1 MFRMIGRFVE
11 RVLNVARHRI
21 FYSFEYNKDYWRAVQ
36 IRNMGKVSADF
47 VFSDSDWK
55 EVRVKTNAA
64 IKEWIDEQIAMCDCV
79 VVLIGSTT
87 ATRKWVLYEIE
98 KAYEL
103 KKGLVG
109 IYVNKITDRV
119 GYQTGKG
126 KNPFEYV
133 LTRTGEKLSD
143 YVVCYDSPRLG
154 SQSVCKDIAEKLE
167 ELVESAVG
175 DRG

>member
-1 MFRMIGRFVE
+1 MS
-11 RVLNVARHRI
+11 RHTV
-21 FYSFEYNKDYWRAVQ
+21 FFSFEYNKDYWRAEQ
-36 IRNMGKVSADF
+36 IRNLCKVSDDF
-47 VFSDSDWK
+47 VFPDSAWK

-126 KNPFEYV
+126 KKPFEYV
-133 LTRTGEKLSD
+133 FTQNGEKLSD
-143 YVVCYDSPRLG
+143 HVICYDSPRLG
-154 SQSVCKDIAEKLE
+154 SQSVCKDIVEKLDG
-167 ELVESAVG
+167 LVESAVG
-175 DRG
+175 DGEKKDLG

>member
-1 MFRMIGRFVE
+1 MTSR
-11 RVLNVARHRI
+11 RV
-21 FYSFEYNKDYWRAVQ
+21 FFSFEYNKDYWRAIQ
-36 IRNMGKVSADF
+36 IRNLGKVSDYY
-47 VFSDSDWK
+47 VFPDSAWK
-55 EVRVKTNAA
+55 EVRVNTNVA

-103 KKGLVG
+103 NKGLIG

-126 KNPFEYV
+126 
-133 LTRTGEKLSD
+133 
-143 YVVCYDSPRLG
+143 
-154 SQSVCKDIAEKLE
+154 
-167 ELVESAVG
+167 
-175 DRG
+175 

>member
-1 MFRMIGRFVE
+1 M
-11 RVLNVARHRI
+11 ARHRV
-21 FYSFEYNKDYWRAVQ
+21 FFSFEYNKDYWRTVQ
-36 IRNMGKVSADF
+36 ICNLGKVSD
-47 VFSDSDWK
+47 DSLFPDSAWK

-98 KAYEL
+98 RAYEL
-103 KKGLVG
+103 NKGLVG

-126 KNPFEYV
+126 KNPFECIFTHDGV
-133 LTRTGEKLSD
+133 KLSD
-143 YVVCYDSPRLG
+143 YVICYDSPRLS
-154 SQSVCKDIAEKLE
+154 SQAVCEDIAEKLE
-167 ELVESAVG
+167 ELVESAV
-175 DRG
+175 RKREKR

>member
-1 MFRMIGRFVE
+1 MTSHQVFF
-11 RVLNVARHRI
+11 
-21 FYSFEYNKDYWRAVQ
+21 SFEYNKDYWRAVQ
-36 IRNMGKVSADF
+36 IRNMGKVSE
-47 VFSDSDWK
+47 VFAFPDNDWK
-55 EVRVKTNAA
+55 EVRVKANAA
-64 IKEWIDEQIAMCDCV
+64 IKEWIDEQVAMCDCI

-126 KNPFEYV
+126 KDPFEYV
-133 LTRTGEKLSD
+133 FTRDGEKLSD
-143 YVVCYDSPRLG
+143 HVVCYDSPRLS
-154 SQSVCKDIAEKLE
+154 SQAVCMDIAERLGE
-167 ELVESAVG
+167 MVESAVKDKG
-175 DRG
+175 

>member
-1 MFRMIGRFVE
+1 MTSH
-11 RVLNVARHRI
+11 RV
-21 FYSFEYNKDYWRAVQ
+21 FFSFEYNKDYWRAEQ
-36 IRNMGKVSADF
+36 IRNLCKVSDDF
-47 VFSDSDWK
+47 VIPDSGWK

-79 VVLIGSTT
+79 MVLIGSTT

-103 KKGLVG
+103 NKGLVG

-126 KNPFEYV
+126 KNPFEFV
-133 LTRTGEKLSD
+133 FMHTGEKLSD
-143 YVVCYDSPRLG
+143 HVVCYDSPSLG
-154 SQSVCKDIAEKLE
+154 SQSVCKDIAEKLD
-167 ELVESAVG
+167 ELVEKAMKNVLAIS
-175 DRG
+175 